1 MQRIRMMAKM
11 MISPMEG
18 NAPATR
24 AQISL
29 KVVVFFFLSST
40 SKIDLLW
47 RPFIHLL

>member
-1 MQRIRMMAKM
+1 MMAKM

-18 NAPATR
+18 NVPATR
-24 AQISL
+24 AQTSL

-47 RPFIHLL
+47 RPFFQYL